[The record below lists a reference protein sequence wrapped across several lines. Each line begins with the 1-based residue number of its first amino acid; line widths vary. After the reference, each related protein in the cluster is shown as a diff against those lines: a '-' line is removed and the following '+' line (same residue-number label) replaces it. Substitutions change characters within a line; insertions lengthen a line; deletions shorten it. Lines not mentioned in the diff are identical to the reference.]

1 MQRIMEHYK
10 FLNSIPILII
20 SLLLFTSCNPK
31 EPKLE
36 LKLKKQAIEEP
47 FTFAEYCENAYDSIY
62 IIQPYDDEELVY
74 SLPYRMS
81 NRLRDKISYTL
92 NDTFVRIIFINNDTV
107 NAYTEIGNWTA
118 CFSTSDITNNGPKFS
133 FEQKFILD
141 KDRYVHIYNE

>member
-1 MQRIMEHYK
+1 MEHYK
-10 FLNSIPILII
+10 FLNSIPMLII

-36 LKLKKQAIEEP
+36 LQLKKQAIEEP

-107 NAYTEIGNWTA
+107 NAYAEIGNWTA

>member
-1 MQRIMEHYK
+1 MEHYK

-31 EPKLE
+31 EPRLE
-36 LKLKKQAIEEP
+36 LQLKKQAIEEP

-81 NRLRDKISYTL
+81 NRLRDKISSLSLHRQLRCGYRP
-92 NDTFVRIIFINNDTV
+92 DSAI
-107 NAYTEIGNWTA
+107 
-118 CFSTSDITNNGPKFS
+118 
-133 FEQKFILD
+133 
-141 KDRYVHIYNE
+141 

>member
-1 MQRIMEHYK
+1 MEHYK

-36 LKLKKQAIEEP
+36 LQLKKQAIEEP

-118 CFSTSDITNNGPKFS
+118 YFSTSDITNNGPKFS